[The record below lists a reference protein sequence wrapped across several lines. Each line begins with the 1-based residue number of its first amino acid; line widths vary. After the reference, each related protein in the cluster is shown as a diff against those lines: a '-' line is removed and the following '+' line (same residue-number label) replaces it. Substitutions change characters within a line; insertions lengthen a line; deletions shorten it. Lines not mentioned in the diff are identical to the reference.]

1 MHYTFH
7 QLKIFARIAAL
18 GSITKAAEE
27 LHLSQPAI
35 SIQLKNFQEQFEI
48 PLTEIVGKKLYLT
61 DFGREILAFAEKILD
76 QASELDQ
83 VMQSYKGHL
92 VGRINISI
100 VSTGKYVMP
109 YLLTDFLKEHPAV
122 EFEIDVTN
130 KERVVES
137 LEANSIDFALV
148 SLVPEHLK
156 TQSIPILKNSMHLIG
171 AYDPKWKH
179 KELSPTDLQNMQLI
193 FREQGSG
200 TRQMMERFL
209 SQRHIVLQKKLE
221 LTSNEAVKQA
231 IMANLGYSIMPL
243 IGIRNELANK
253 QLMIVP
259 MKGLPIHTTWRI
271 IWLKGKKH
279 SPAVK
284 AFWTICASINRVFR
298 GNILDCRILTH
309 EFMLIMPIGT
319 TQVLILS

>member
-7 QLKIFARIAAL
+7 QLRIFARIASL

-83 VMQSYKGHL
+83 VMQSYKGNL

-137 LEANSIDFALV
+137 LEANSIDF
-148 SLVPEHLK
+148 
-156 TQSIPILKNSMHLIG
+156 
-171 AYDPKWKH
+171 
-179 KELSPTDLQNMQLI
+179 
-193 FREQGSG
+193 
-200 TRQMMERFL
+200 
-209 SQRHIVLQKKLE
+209 
-221 LTSNEAVKQA
+221 
-231 IMANLGYSIMPL
+231 
-243 IGIRNELANK
+243 
-253 QLMIVP
+253 
-259 MKGLPIHTTWRI
+259 
-271 IWLKGKKH
+271 
-279 SPAVK
+279 
-284 AFWTICASINRVFR
+284 
-298 GNILDCRILTH
+298 
-309 EFMLIMPIGT
+309 
-319 TQVLILS
+319 

>member
-1 MHYTFH
+1 MLPHIPTFS
-7 QLKIFARIAAL
+7 R
-18 GSITKAAEE
+18 
-27 LHLSQPAI
+27 
-35 SIQLKNFQEQFEI
+35 
-48 PLTEIVGKKLYLT
+48 
-61 DFGREILAFAEKILD
+61 
-76 QASELDQ
+76 
-83 VMQSYKGHL
+83 
-92 VGRINISI
+92 
-100 VSTGKYVMP
+100 
-109 YLLTDFLKEHPAV
+109 
-122 EFEIDVTN
+122 
-130 KERVVES
+130 
-137 LEANSIDFALV
+137 

-171 AYDPKWKH
+171 AYDPKWKN
-179 KELSPTDLQNMQLI
+179 KELSPMDLQNMQLI

-259 MKGLPIHTTWRI
+259 VKGLLIHTTWRI

-284 AFWTICASINRVFR
+284 AFLDYLREHKQSISRKHFGLQDN
-298 GNILDCRILTH
+298 T
-309 EFMLIMPIGT
+309 P
-319 TQVLILS
+319 

>member
-7 QLKIFARIAAL
+7 QLRIFARIASL

-83 VMQSYKGHL
+83 VMQSYKGNL

-179 KELSPTDLQNMQLI
+179 TELSPADLQNMQLI

-284 AFWTICASINRVFR
+284 AFLDYLREHKQSISRKHFGLQDIN
-298 GNILDCRILTH
+298 
-309 EFMLIMPIGT
+309 P
-319 TQVLILS
+319 

>member
-1 MHYTFH
+1 MQYTFH
-7 QLKIFARIAAL
+7 QLKIFTRIAQL

-27 LHLSQPAI
+27 LHLSQPAL
-35 SIQLKNFQEQFEI
+35 SIQLRNFQDQFDI

-61 DFGREILAFAEKILD
+61 NFGQEILAYAERILD
-76 QASELDQ
+76 QAGAMDD
-83 VMQSYKGHL
+83 VVQSYKGQL
-92 VGRINISI
+92 TGKLKIAV

-109 YLLTDFLKEHPAV
+109 YLLTDFLNAHPAITL
-122 EFEIDVTN
+122 ELDVTN
-130 KERVVES
+130 KEKVIES
-137 LEANSIDFALV
+137 LEQNSIDFALV
-148 SLVPEHLK
+148 SLVPGHLK
-156 TQSIPILKNSMHLIG
+156 TESIPIVKNTMHLIG
-171 AYDPKWKH
+171 AYQSKKSQ
-179 KELSPTDLQNMQLI
+179 KELSINELQQLPWI

-221 LTSNEAVKQA
+221 LSSNEAVKQA

-284 AFWTICASINRVFR
+284 AFLDYLREHKQSISRKHFGLQDIN
-298 GNILDCRILTH
+298 
-309 EFMLIMPIGT
+309 P
-319 TQVLILS
+319 